1 MSEQVTLQV
10 AEMKRKFPR
19 FAAAAIEDVE
29 TSTLPWQTSSP
40 AAAHVHQ
47 TVEQLPEAG
56 PSRSICADL
65 RPLNRKHHTLFWKS
79 AWKAEGADCVL
90 GCVPYYYMLARYTC
104 IVRTLHLHIMHAC
117 AVMGCAVLC
126 CAVLCCAVMSC
137 AVLCYWTFL
146 Q

>member
-1 MSEQVTLQV
+1 
-10 AEMKRKFPR
+10 MKRKFPR

-79 AWKAEGADCVL
+79 AWNAEGADCVL
-90 GCVPYYYMLARYTC
+90 GCVPYYYMVARHTC
-104 IVRTLHLHIMHAC
+104 IACTLHLHIMSHAC
-117 AVMGCAVLC
+117 VVMGCAVCRAVMC
-126 CAVLCCAVMSC
+126 CAVLLDIYCNGLCCCSIPEHNQSLVRA
-137 AVLCYWTFL
+137 
-146 Q
+146 